1 MSLFVTNSVRF
12 KSLPQFS
19 MYAYISAAL
28 GRVLAIYMALLLVEF
43 GQPWLDSDSVEH
55 NGIKHKVGPVG

>member
-12 KSLPQFS
+12 KSISHFS
-19 MYAYISAAL
+19 TYVYRRAYL
-28 GRVLAIYMALLLVEF
+28 GRVLKIYMALLLVEF